1 MWWRSNSRV
10 HVCLPRYNDTDED
23 DDDEDDLITHED
35 EYVRFTCPGITSL
48 GTEFIPREWGSLDL
62 THQPW
67 KTTTAVCVHHQSH
80 VTFKHQQVRLHA
92 PKCGAGEIRTG
103 FSSIN
108 GAEERRSNR
117 NVFFPKIL
125 RGKQKKQK
133 KKRRKKANHLSWG
146 CSRWGR
152 PDRPMGD
159 RSLVCTLSWLRIK
172 TSYWFMDFLQLL

>member
-1 MWWRSNSRV
+1 MWWRSDSRV
-10 HVCLPRYNDTDED
+10 HVCLLRYNDTDED

-48 GTEFIPREWGSLDL
+48 GTEFIPRVWGSLDL

-117 NVFFPKIL
+117 NVFFFL
-125 RGKQKKQK
+125 RFYVENRKS
-133 KKRRKKANHLSWG
+133 KRRKEGKK
-146 CSRWGR
+146 
-152 PDRPMGD
+152 
-159 RSLVCTLSWLRIK
+159 RIIWVEAAAGEVDQIDQWV
-172 TSYWFMDFLQLL
+172 TVH